1 MAGLRSD
8 CLEKRLRVCFEV
20 MGHLVGSHP
29 WWFLVVPLLLSAGLG
44 SGFYFLQD
52 RVANNIEE
60 QFTPVDGRAKE
71 ERRYIQETF
80 PGNESMFSR
89 LRLSTGGNY
98 ATLIATSKGDVL
110 TEEALRDIAEL
121 DSEIRSMVVHHG
133 NQSFAYQDLCAGVM
147 GSPIPDNMDVVVGNR
162 VNLTFP
168 WLHSENGSFP
178 SHGRLGGV
186 NSSAVLSSRA
196 LQLFYYLRQDDTTT
210 DLWLKSFL
218 HLVSNA
224 SSASVQVGGTSI
236 FT

>member
-1 MAGLRSD
+1 M
-8 CLEKRLRVCFEV
+8 
-20 MGHLVGSHP
+20 VGSHP

-44 SGFYFLQD
+44 SGFYFFQD

-60 QFTPVDGRAKE
+60 QFTPVNGRAKE

-98 ATLIATSKGDVL
+98 ATLIATSEGGVL

-147 GSPIPDNMDVVVGNR
+147 GSRTPDNILDVVVGNR

-168 WLHSENGSFP
+168 WFHCENESFP
-178 SHGRLGGV
+178 LHGRLGGV
-186 NSSAVLSSRA
+186 KLCGNSSAVLSSRA
-196 LQLFYYLRQDDTTT
+196 LQLSYYLRQDDTTT

-224 SSASVQVGGTSI
+224 SSASIQVGGTLI
-236 FT
+236 FI